1 MDICSIFMLRR
12 KTSAKSSEKN
22 DCLKGSG
29 RVNSDPVTM
38 NNKKRLIIAGA
49 GIGGLTLAIALQRKG
64 IDVTIVE
71 QTPAI
76 RPLGAGLV
84 LAANAVKAFT
94 EIGIEQE
101 VLRAGKAL
109 KKLVI
114 KDRRGRVLTST
125 DSEQISKRYGSVD
138 NFTIHRADLHD
149 VLLKQLQP
157 GSILL
162 GKQCV
167 DFKQNPEGV
176 SLNFQDG
183 TVIDAD
189 YVIACDGIHSIF
201 RRKLLPQS
209 EVRYAG
215 YTCWRAVIDKPMPGI
230 NMGETSETW
239 GMGSRFGIVPLVNG
253 KIYWFAC
260 LNAEANSAPM
270 RKYTAEDLLSHFGD
284 FHEPVPS
291 LIKNTRSEQL
301 IWGDIIDLK
310 PLKKFAFD
318 NIVLMGDAAHATTP
332 NMGQGACMAI
342 EDAVV
347 LANLLDTHSS
357 IQDAFRKFERMR
369 LARTQKV
376 VKGSWQLG
384 RIAQLENPILAHLR
398 NAAIRATPSSVAEK
412 QIKFL
417 YEVSFH

>member
-1 MDICSIFMLRR
+1 MNS
-12 KTSAKSSEKN
+12 KN
-22 DCLKGSG
+22 
-29 RVNSDPVTM
+29 
-38 NNKKRLIIAGA
+38 RLIIAGA

-64 IDVTIVE
+64 IDVKIVE
-71 QTPAI
+71 QTSAI
-76 RPLGAGLV
+76 KPLGAGLV
-84 LAANAVKAFT
+84 LAANAVKAFA
-94 EIGIEQE
+94 EIGIEKE

-125 DSEQISKRYGSVD
+125 DSEQISRRYGSID
-138 NFTIHRADLHD
+138 NFTIHRADLHN
-149 VLLKQLQP
+149 VLLKHLQP
-157 GSILL
+157 GSIQL

-167 DFKQNPEGV
+167 DFKQTSEGI
-176 SLNFQDG
+176 SLSFQDG
-183 TVIDAD
+183 TNISTD

-215 YTCWRAVIDKPMPGI
+215 YTCWRAVIDNPPPGI

-239 GMGSRFGIVPLVNG
+239 GQGSRFGVVPLVNG
-253 KIYWFAC
+253 KVYWFAC
-260 LNAEANSAPM
+260 LNTDVNNAVM
-270 RKYTAEDLLSHFGD
+270 RNYTVEDLLPHFGH

-291 LIKNTRSEQL
+291 LIKNTRNDQL

-310 PLKKFAFD
+310 PLTQFAFD
-318 NIVLMGDAAHATTP
+318 KIVLLGDAAHATTP
-332 NMGQGACMAI
+332 NLGQGACMAI

-347 LANLLDTHSS
+347 LSNLLSKDCS
-357 IQDAFRKFERMR
+357 IHDAFRKFERMR
-369 LARTQKV
+369 LARTEKI

-384 RIAQLENPILAHLR
+384 RIAQLENPILAQLR

-412 QIKFL
+412 QMKFL

>member
-1 MDICSIFMLRR
+1 MNS
-12 KTSAKSSEKN
+12 KN
-22 DCLKGSG
+22 
-29 RVNSDPVTM
+29 
-38 NNKKRLIIAGA
+38 RLIIVGA

-71 QTPAI
+71 QTPTI

-84 LAANAVKAFT
+84 LAANAVKAFA

-101 VLRAGKAL
+101 VLKAGKAL
-109 KKLVI
+109 KRLVI

-125 DSEQISKRYGSVD
+125 DSEQISRRYGTID
-138 NFTIHRADLHD
+138 NFAIHRADLHD
-149 VLLKQLQP
+149 VLLKHLQP
-157 GSILL
+157 ASIQL

-167 DFKQNPEGV
+167 DFKQNSDGV
-176 SLNFQDG
+176 SLKYQDG
-183 TVIDAD
+183 TIINTD

-215 YTCWRAVIDKPMPGI
+215 YTCWRAVIDNLPPGI
-230 NMGETSETW
+230 NIEETSETW
-239 GMGSRFGIVPLVNG
+239 GQGSRFGICPLVNG
-253 KIYWFAC
+253 KLYWFAC
-260 LNAEANSAPM
+260 LNAGANSAVM
-270 RKYTAEDLLSHFGD
+270 RNYTIGNLLSRFSHF
-284 FHEPVPS
+284 HAPIPS
-291 LIKNTRSEQL
+291 LIKNTRNEQL
-301 IWGDIIDLK
+301 IWGDIIDLR
-310 PLKKFAFD
+310 PLTQFAFD

-347 LANLLDTHSS
+347 LSNLLGTHNS

-369 LARTQKV
+369 LARTEKI

-384 RIAQLENPILAHLR
+384 RIAQLENPILAQLR

-412 QIKFL
+412 QMKFL
-417 YEVSFH
+417 YEVYFD